1 MTSKVTGAGGV
12 AMARPE
18 TRRAGGGSTPISA
31 LHNIRVMPVP
41 FRITKELLVRKHYLH
56 SMPGGTQLSFGVF
69 VGGCLMGAITLGV
82 GPKLGHRLVEG
93 ATSRDCATL
102 TRRLWLSDRLP
113 SNAESRVI
121 GVALRALTNRHTS
134 LKFVLAYADPAAG
147 HIGVIYQATGW
158 LYTGLS
164 SPTSVYDLGDGVLR
178 LSRSLGYSFGSRSV
192 RHFEASGVPIK
203 AVTQSAKHRYI
214 RFLDPSW
221 RERLRVPELN
231 YPKKEDA
238 SGGP

>member
-1 MTSKVTGAGGV
+1 MTSKPTGAAGV
-12 AMARPE
+12 GASTVPIHG
-18 TRRAGGGSTPISA
+18 TGPGPSPRAA
-31 LHNIRVMPVP
+31 LHNLRVMPVP
-41 FRITKELLVRKHYLH
+41 FHITKELLVRKHYLH

-69 VGGCLMGAITLGV
+69 VGGCLMGAMTLGV

-102 TRRLWLSDRLP
+102 TRLWLSDRLP

-121 GVALRALTNRHTS
+121 GVVLRALTRNTS

-164 SPTSVYDLGDGVLR
+164 SPTSAYDLGDGVLR

-192 RHFEASGVPIK
+192 RHFEANGVPIK

-221 RERLRVPELN
+221 RERLRGPELH

-238 SGGP
+238 SGGH